1 MAIVGENGVGKTTL
15 FKALV
20 GQLPIDHG
28 KIRFGSHVEMAY
40 YDQEH
45 ESLNY
50 NKTIFDEIS
59 DCYPR
64 MTNQEIRST
73 LAMFNFRGDDVFK
86 DIAML
91 SGGERGRVVLTEV
104 LLKQANF
111 LILDEP
117 TNHLDISSK
126 EVLEEA
132 LKSFEGTI
140 LFISHDRY
148 FINKIA
154 TRVIE
159 VQKDQ
164 CLSYNGNYDDYLAQ
178 KTPVVETTQKVVTE
192 ARQRQIIDKKTKNEI
207 KKLERTIDSLEKEI
221 NSLKEELTSEEVMN
235 NYKKYNEI
243 TDSIDEKEMELMEI
257 MEKCCEAI
265 ELIVEFGA
273 KGSKLAISDA
283 GVGAAFCKAALQ
295 GASLN
300 VYINTKSMAD
310 REYAEELNRKADAM
324 LEKYTKIADDTFNSV
339 LGRLK

>member
-1 MAIVGENGVGKTTL
+1 MRVENFGKSFGDLHLFQGVSFELFRGERVALIGKNGTGKTTL
-15 FKALV
+15 LKMLCELESPDQGTAV
-20 GQLPIDHG
+20 
-28 KIRFGSHVEMAY
+28 FGTNVELGY

-45 ESLNY
+45 NVLHEE
-50 NKTIFDEIS
+50 KTIFDEIS

-132 LKSFEGTI
+132 LRSFEGTI

-164 CLSYNGNYDDYLAQ
+164 CLSYNGNYDDYLNQ

-192 ARQRQIIDKKTKNEI
+192 AKQRQ
-207 KKLERTIDSLEKEI
+207 LSLI
-221 NSLKEELTSEEVMN
+221 HISEP
-235 NYKKYNEI
+235 
-243 TDSIDEKEMELMEI
+243 T
-257 MEKCCEAI
+257 
-265 ELIVEFGA
+265 
-273 KGSKLAISDA
+273 
-283 GVGAAFCKAALQ
+283 
-295 GASLN
+295 
-300 VYINTKSMAD
+300 
-310 REYAEELNRKADAM
+310 RP
-324 LEKYTKIADDTFNSV
+324 
-339 LGRLK
+339 

>member
-1 MAIVGENGVGKTTL
+1 
-15 FKALV
+15 
-20 GQLPIDHG
+20 
-28 KIRFGSHVEMAY
+28 
-40 YDQEH
+40 
-45 ESLNY
+45 
-50 NKTIFDEIS
+50 
-59 DCYPR
+59 

-132 LKSFEGTI
+132 LRSFEGTI

-164 CLSYNGNYDDYLAQ
+164 CLYYNCNYDYYLNQ
-178 KTPVVETTQKVVTE
+178 KKPVFETTQKVVTE
-192 ARQRQIIDKKTKNEI
+192 AKQRQIIDKKQRM
-207 KKLERTIDSLEKEI
+207 KLK
-221 NSLKEELTSEEVMN
+221 SLKER
-235 NYKKYNEI
+235 
-243 TDSIDEKEMELMEI
+243 
-257 MEKCCEAI
+257 
-265 ELIVEFGA
+265 LI
-273 KGSKLAISDA
+273 L
-283 GVGAAFCKAALQ
+283 
-295 GASLN
+295 
-300 VYINTKSMAD
+300 
-310 REYAEELNRKADAM
+310 
-324 LEKYTKIADDTFNSV
+324 
-339 LGRLK
+339 

>member
-1 MAIVGENGVGKTTL
+1 MSTQFVYTMHRVGKVVPPKRHIL
-15 FKALV
+15 KDISLSFFPGAKIGVLGLNGA
-20 GQLPIDHG
+20 G
-28 KIRFGSHVEMAY
+28 K
-40 YDQEH
+40 
-45 ESLNY
+45 
-50 NKTIFDEIS
+50 
-59 DCYPR
+59 
-64 MTNQEIRST
+64 ST
-73 LAMFNFRGDDVFK
+73 LLRIMAGVDKEFEGEARPQPGIKIGYLPQEPKLDPQQTVREAVEEAVSEVKNALTRLDEVYALYADPDADFDKLAAEQANLEAIIQAHDGHNLDNQLERAADALRLPDWDAK
-86 DIAML
+86 IEHL
-91 SGGERGRVVLTEV
+91 SGGERRRVALCR
-104 LLKQANF
+104 LLLEKPDM
-111 LILDEP
+111 LLLDEP

-132 LKSFEGTI
+132 LRSFEGTI

-192 ARQRQIIDKKTKNEI
+192 AKQRQIIDKKTKNEI

-257 MEKCCEAI
+257 MEKWEQ
-265 ELIVEFGA
+265 
-273 KGSKLAISDA
+273 
-283 GVGAAFCKAALQ
+283 LQ
-295 GASLN
+295 A
-300 VYINTKSMAD
+300 
-310 REYAEELNRKADAM
+310 
-324 LEKYTKIADDTFNSV
+324 
-339 LGRLK
+339 

>member
-1 MAIVGENGVGKTTL
+1 
-15 FKALV
+15 
-20 GQLPIDHG
+20 
-28 KIRFGSHVEMAY
+28 MAY

-132 LKSFEGTI
+132 LRSFEGTI

-164 CLSYNGNYDDYLAQ
+164 CLSYNGNYDDYLNQ
-178 KTPVVETTQKVVTE
+178 KTPVVETTQKIVTE
-192 ARQRQIIDKKTKNEI
+192 AKQRQIIDKKTKNEI
-207 KKLERTIDSLEKEI
+207 KKLERTIDSLEKERRVI
-221 NSLKEELTSEEVMN
+221 VLTKKKDLLASRVIYDSALDLKCDSNLFDKVFEFEKTCKKLSLKQL
-235 NYKKYNEI
+235 
-243 TDSIDEKEMELMEI
+243 
-257 MEKCCEAI
+257 
-265 ELIVEFGA
+265 
-273 KGSKLAISDA
+273 
-283 GVGAAFCKAALQ
+283 
-295 GASLN
+295 
-300 VYINTKSMAD
+300 
-310 REYAEELNRKADAM
+310 
-324 LEKYTKIADDTFNSV
+324 KIQY
-339 LGRLK
+339 